1 MNILNCENVYLVEAL
16 LIMDDAFVGKVIKAT
31 VELSNKKDIS
41 SYGKEVENTAN
52 VIFRS
57 VLEKD
62 NKKKEISKKRKE
74 STLKRKNI
82 NRA

>member
-1 MNILNCENVYLVEAL
+1 MNVLNCSNEYLVEAL

-41 SYGKEVENTAN
+41 NYEKEVEKTAN
-52 VIFRS
+52 IIFKS

-62 NKKKEISKKRKE
+62 NKKKEISRKRKE

>member
-1 MNILNCENVYLVEAL
+1 MNVLNCANEYLVEAL

-41 SYGKEVENTAN
+41 NYEKEVEKTAN
-52 VIFRS
+52 IIFKS

-62 NKKKEISKKRKE
+62 NKKKEISRKRKE

>member
-41 SYGKEVENTAN
+41 SYGKEVGRIAN
-52 VIFRS
+52 VIFKS

-62 NKKKEISKKRKE
+62 NKKKEISKRRKE
-74 STLKRKNI
+74 NTLKRKNI